1 MVKTAR
7 SLPKYSEEQIEDL
20 LEMQRDIIGEKVE
33 SFMEKVEYF
42 PFFSLA
48 LAFALGL
55 GLGIAI
61 SPRSRR

>member
-1 MVKTAR
+1 MVKSAR

-20 LEMQRDIIGEKVE
+20 LEMQRDIIREKVE
-33 SFMEKVEYF
+33 SFEEKIGYF

-55 GLGIAI
+55 GLGIAL
-61 SPRSRR
+61 SPRSRK